1 MMVYLFNKWKKVR
14 QIVPENK
21 LAKLIH
27 KEAKYTLDAEL
38 AVDIAVHPGEYLGF
52 RCVDGRFRLFEISA
66 THENDKLGVVEITA
80 TDAIIAELKGIIIED
95 VLQLDASLKT
105 AIRGLLPE
113 EWEIVGDEPDRLEKS
128 RAYYATAWTMLQT
141 FEQLYE
147 WRIIPYYRFED
158 GKISGRVIELM
169 DDKPVFRGRILR
181 SSLDAKKVYVSRVGK
196 PVTRLYGL
204 GPSQGTRD
212 VQTNLTFADVEWSVA
227 NGDPVDK
234 PKGQT
239 WVNDPAAEADGIIY
253 SQVISITDAEDAAD
267 LLQKTYDNLQKMLE
281 PVVNAEA
288 IVADME
294 MVPGQSHKQIRLG
307 DLAAL
312 KTLSKTTVE
321 ARIIDIERDYLHKDA
336 TLIKVGNKS
345 DTITGQV
352 ADLIANA
359 THTFERLT
367 VYQNRFVENEN
378 LIMLNADH
386 IQLNADYIKQTA
398 DEIEVL
404 AKEIELKAD
413 TILLEGYVKA
423 DELETDILEVLSYAE
438 IPYLTAIGIGAQNL
452 ILTNWLEARSAD
464 VGELLVDTIN
474 GQTVSTQERTV
485 LTGIG
490 TITQNKR
497 FLNLALADGGS
508 VQLDIV
514 TDVSITP
521 NTAYIKYLGEA

>member
-38 AVDIAVHPGEYLGF
+38 AVDIAVQPGESLGF

-66 THENDKLGVVEITA
+66 AKENDYRGVVEITA

-95 VLQLDASLKT
+95 VQQLDASLKT

-169 DDKPVFRGRILR
+169 EDKPVFRGRILR
-181 SSLDAKKVYVSRVGK
+181 SSLDAQKVYVSRVGK

-253 SQVISITDAEDAAD
+253 AQVFSVPDAEDAAD

-312 KTLSKTTVE
+312 KTLSKATVE
-321 ARIIDIERDYLHKDA
+321 ARIIDIERDYLQKDA
-336 TLIKVGNKS
+336 TLIKVGNKT

-378 LIMLNADH
+378 LIMLNADN
-386 IQLNADYIKQTA
+386 IQLNADYIKATA
-398 DEIEVL
+398 DEIALL
-404 AKEIELKAD
+404 ANELSLKAD
-413 TILLEGYVKA
+413 LILLEGYVKA
-423 DELETDILEVLSYAE
+423 TDFEAETLKVVNSSTI
-438 IPYLTAIGIGAQNL
+438 
-452 ILTNWLEARSAD
+452 
-464 VGELLVDTIN
+464 DTLKTGTFN
-474 GQTVSTQERTV
+474 CS
-485 LTGIG
+485 GIG
-490 TITQNKR
+490 TIST
-497 FLNLALADGGS
+497 LYATGS
-508 VQLDIV
+508 VIGSLVCGGINVAEKLEELESRIV
-514 TDVSITP
+514 
-521 NTAYIKYLGEA
+521 ALE